1 MNGANKGTRMPDMSL
16 KEETIEAQVKEA
28 TPIPEGKMFK
38 KKNNL
43 SLEVKDVK
51 VLDDIAEEEVV
62 EVKPVK
68 KEKKKLTEK
77 QLEALKRGREKSIET
92 RRAKREALKQEKQS
106 QKQAIKESNA
116 EVMKMESMDTHSS
129 NKASFAPQ
137 KQQQM
142 MPPQGQ
148 MMGQGQ
154 WDYDKIIRG
163 LADEQD
169 KRSKARENREHQV
182 AEDIKKY
189 ENQIR
194 QDERA
199 RILAEVEAEE
209 QQEIQQKNTQKT
221 HSIFNPQIPV
231 NAYSRTSYSSFGR
244 SRRNF

>member
-51 VLDDIAEEEVV
+51 VLDDIAEKEEPI

-116 EVMKMESMDTHSS
+116 EVMKMESMETHSG
-129 NKASFAPQ
+129 NNNVSFAPQ

-142 MPPQGQ
+142 MPQSG
-148 MMGQGQ
+148 GQ

-231 NAYSRTSYSSFGR
+231 NAYSRTSYGSFGR